1 MFRAIYSKA
10 KGAVRVT
17 GADGVRQ
24 VSREFDIKR
33 GTRPPRGHR
42 RATYF
47 LIALAYVFKIPTL
60 EGPPTA
66 WAYSATYFL
75 IALAY
80 VFKIQTLEG
89 PPIAWAYS

>member
-1 MFRAIYSKA
+1 MAFDKYPASL
-10 KGAVRVT
+10 T
-17 GADGVRQ
+17 
-24 VSREFDIKR
+24 SREELALQGDT
-33 GTRPPRGHR
+33 GGRP
-42 RATYF
+42 TYF